1 MDLAAILMNAG
12 CGENGSRRESPCR
25 DDTGRWEH
33 VEEVVKEGSQN
44 YKGDWGWLMELGRD
58 LLGEGG
64 EGVISMVNG
73 NQILVVL
80 PGFLQVYAPT

>member
-1 MDLAAILMNAG
+1 
-12 CGENGSRRESPCR
+12 
-25 DDTGRWEH
+25 
-33 VEEVVKEGSQN
+33 VKEGSQN

-58 LLGEGG
+58 LLGEGE

-73 NQILVVL
+73 HQILVVL

>member
-1 MDLAAILMNAG
+1 
-12 CGENGSRRESPCR
+12 
-25 DDTGRWEH
+25 
-33 VEEVVKEGSQN
+33 VKEGSQN

-73 NQILVVL
+73 HQILVVL
-80 PGFLQVYAPT
+80 PGFLQVYAPP

>member
-1 MDLAAILMNAG
+1 M
-12 CGENGSRRESPCR
+12 
-25 DDTGRWEH
+25 
-33 VEEVVKEGSQN
+33 KEGSQS

-73 NQILVVL
+73 HQILVVL
-80 PGFLQVYAPT
+80 PGFLQVYAPTLKTARSNRPKGGNGRFDRAD